1 VYLYVS
7 ALAQSPTTA
16 PAGHQAGV
24 ASRLIQHCRS
34 VPRGIKQCTPK
45 STSSCTATFDGA
57 HRLSGRR
64 SAPSHPALPPGA
76 PWHQAAH
83 AREHQHLP
91 SRPRWRQPVIRPTQ
105 CTIASGAAAG
115 APMHQTAHAREHQL
129 LHCRSRLCQPA
140 IRPMQRTEHCR
151 PMSRDS
157 RRTKQRTPRSTSSSS
172 AAFDGAH
179 HPSGR
184 RGAPSHPALPP
195 NAPRHQAAHAREHEL
210 LHSRPRRRP
219 PAIRPTQRA
228 VASGAAA
235 RCPEA
240 PSISARQGAPAPS
253 QPSPTALA
261 GHQANAARR
270 LIRRCR
276 LVPRGTKQRTPE
288 STSSCCTAL
297 TFSICSCTDTH
308 QRNQQLR
315 RP

>member
-34 VPRGIKQCTPK
+34 VPRGIKQRTPK

-83 AREHQHLP
+83 AREHQLLP
-91 SRPRWRQPVIRPTQ
+91 SRPRWRQPAIRPTQ
-105 CTIASGAAAG
+105 RAIASGAAAG
-115 APMHQTAHAREHQL
+115 APRHQTAHAREHQL

-151 PMSRDS
+151 PMS

-235 RCPEA
+235 SAPRHQASAHAREHQLLHSRPRRRWPPSGQRSA
-240 PSISARQGAPAPS
+240 PSHPA
-253 QPSPTALA
+253 
-261 GHQANAARR
+261 
-270 LIRRCR
+270 
-276 LVPRGTKQRTPE
+276 
-288 STSSCCTAL
+288 
-297 TFSICSCTDTH
+297 
-308 QRNQQLR
+308 LR
-315 RP
+315 RQCSDFTPMFIGMHRNARLLL